1 MRALGLIGILVAMLA
16 VGVLAQRQLSALNV
30 AAPLP
35 SAPGVPGVSGD
46 GRGLAAPGR
55 SEADAGS
62 PASPQAARNLPAQV
76 QSQVEAAQEEA
87 SRKLRAAADSGS
99 P

>member
-16 VGVLAQRQLSALNV
+16 VGVLAKRQLSVLTV

-35 SAPGVPGVSGD
+35 SVAGDTRGPMAPGQGD
-46 GRGLAAPGR
+46 PAAA
-55 SEADAGS
+55 SS
-62 PASPQAARNLPAQV
+62 LSPQAARNLPAQV

-87 SRKLRAAADSGS
+87 SRKLRAAADSGA

>member
-1 MRALGLIGILVAMLA
+1 MRALGLIGILVALLT
-16 VGVLAQRQLSALNV
+16 VGVLAKRQLSALTV

-35 SAPGVPGVSGD
+35 SVVGD
-46 GRGLAAPGR
+46 SRGPAAPSQGDP
-55 SEADAGS
+55 AAAS
-62 PASPQAARNLPAQV
+62 PPSPQAARNLPAQV